1 MIIPGATSIPKSRLH
16 GFMFNLIKKSWMDS
30 TGESKPVSSQT
41 EPPCRVSIGN
51 HNQFCNHFNHVPE
64 NFKNHS
70 MQYYYV
76 VQCQEYLTALLQT
89 VAHEKFTFCP
99 SVVALPIGRCPT
111 PIHSISLKVLFHVHD
126 NSSIIY
132 LYYTHS
138 NQFFRALSNHF
149 KRSKLAHFFKI
160 TCMG

>member
-1 MIIPGATSIPKSRLH
+1 MHVFFQNIQYLMVQGKPILRGTLDIFEKCCRGYDYSRGYIYSKVQTTWFYVQLDQ
-16 GFMFNLIKKSWMDS
+16 KSWMDS
-30 TGESKPVSSQT
+30 TGESKPASSQT

-99 SVVALPIGRCPT
+99 SVVALPWTLPDANSFHQFKSIVPCP
-111 PIHSISLKVLFHVHD
+111 
-126 NSSIIY
+126 
-132 LYYTHS
+132 
-138 NQFFRALSNHF
+138 
-149 KRSKLAHFFKI
+149 
-160 TCMG
+160 